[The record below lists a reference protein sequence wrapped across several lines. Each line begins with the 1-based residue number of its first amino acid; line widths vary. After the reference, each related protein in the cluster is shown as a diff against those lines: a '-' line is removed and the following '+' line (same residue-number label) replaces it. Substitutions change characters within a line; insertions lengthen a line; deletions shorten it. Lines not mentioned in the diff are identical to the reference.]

1 MKREARWQKFT
12 ISMAAMAFLLAGL
25 NCAGKDA
32 TAAGLY
38 VHFTLG
44 IAGVVTAFVVGN
56 VKSKAIQSAQAPAG
70 DAP

>member
-12 ISMAAMAFLLAGL
+12 VSIAAMVALLAGL
-25 NCAGKDA
+25 HLAGKDA
-32 TAAGLY
+32 TAASLY

-56 VKSKAIQSAQAPAG
+56 VKSKAIQTAAG
-70 DAP
+70 EPK